1 MKKII
6 VFTVVAIAAS
16 GLIYSSTCKRSN
28 SDNEKV
34 VVAKDDEHSQSK
46 FPLMVEESCMGVA
59 NITHAVIKN
68 NSTVSSY
75 KDAVVRVS
83 YVKENSY
90 VKETSYNDIKQEL
103 VYKEQ
108 TINEVFPPHSEV
120 NVEFTINSYK
130 DLIPNGWELINA
142 TVN

>member
-6 VFTVVAIAAS
+6 IFTVVAIAAS
-16 GLIYSSTCKRSN
+16 GLIYSSTFKSSN

-34 VVAKDDEHSQSK
+34 VAAEDAEHSQSK
-46 FPLMVEESCMGVA
+46 FPLTVEESCMGVA
-59 NITHAVIKN
+59 NKTHGVIKN

-83 YVKENSY
+83 YVKVTYS
-90 VKETSYNDIKQEL
+90 DINAGL

-142 TVN
+142 TAN

>member
-1 MKKII
+1 MKKNVII
-6 VFTVVAIAAS
+6 IFTVVALAAGGVIS
-16 GLIYSSTCKRSN
+16 TFTHKSSNNYSENVMTA
-28 SDNEKV
+28 ET
-34 VVAKDDEHSQSK
+34 EHSQSK
-46 FPLMVEESCMGVA
+46 IPLTVEESCMGVA
-59 NITHAVIKN
+59 NKTHGVIKN

-83 YVKENSY
+83 YVKVTYS
-90 VKETSYNDIKQEL
+90 DIKAGL

-120 NVEFTINSYK
+120 NVEFEIKAYK

-142 TVN
+142 TAN